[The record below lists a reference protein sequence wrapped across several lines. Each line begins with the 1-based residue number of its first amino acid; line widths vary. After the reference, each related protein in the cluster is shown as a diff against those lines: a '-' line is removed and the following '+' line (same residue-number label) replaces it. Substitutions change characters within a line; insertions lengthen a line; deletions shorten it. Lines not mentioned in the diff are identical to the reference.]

1 MKTFLEILLL
11 IIAVVVLIYLSFH
24 FAGILLS
31 PTSQQN
37 LQNQVCFKGEASEA
51 CFSVELAKTEAERD
65 KGLMNRTELGKN
77 KGMLFI
83 FDKEGVYPFWMKN
96 TLIPLDMI
104 WIKESPSAGA
114 STELSRMSS
123 GQVVFISQDVQ
134 PCKSL
139 VCPIINPSAKAKYV
153 LEINAG
159 ISGKTGIKL
168 GDEVKI
174 NIVN

>member
-11 IIAVVVLIYLSFH
+11 IIAIVILIYLSFH
-24 FAGILLS
+24 FAGILFS
-31 PTSQQN
+31 PGSQQN
-37 LQNQVCFKGEASEA
+37 PQNQVCFGQR
-51 CFSVELAKTEAERD
+51 CFSVELAKTEAERE
-65 KGLMNRTELGKN
+65 KGLMDREELGKN

-104 WIKESPSAGA
+104 WI
-114 STELSRMSS
+114 
-123 GQVVFISQDVQ
+123 GQNQKVVFISQNAQ
-134 PCKSL
+134 PCKTL
-139 VCPIINPSAKAKYV
+139 ICPIINPSAKAKYV

-159 ISGKTGIKL
+159 ISGEAGIKL

-174 NIVN
+174 NIAN